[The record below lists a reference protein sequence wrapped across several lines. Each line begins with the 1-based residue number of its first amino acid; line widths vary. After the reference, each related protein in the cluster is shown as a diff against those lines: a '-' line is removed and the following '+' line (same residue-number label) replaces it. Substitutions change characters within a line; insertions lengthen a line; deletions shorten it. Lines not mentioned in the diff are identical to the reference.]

1 MNTAGSE
8 TPAPVTIAIAPD
20 ELSAHVTIEGTTR
33 LVTGNLPKETRR
45 LALDTATAHAAAAG
59 KSVLVNARDANGSWQ
74 LVITP
79 AGVVRA
85 AGEEDTG
92 SAPPKRRKRRVG
104 LLVGGGV
111 LSVAVVA
118 GIGAT
123 VVHFLPGEGD
133 PQPEENGDEPSHT
146 LDARPAPPG
155 FDQEARWRLTMHPD
169 TQPDVAP
176 DGSAASFI
184 DPEEQ
189 LVVVGADGE
198 EKWSA
203 DLPTDVAQSE
213 SRPRFVRQ
221 EDGYGI
227 ALVGAENL
235 WQWSQAGNRFDP
247 VKLPND
253 ANVIFGGTAPL
264 VLSDDEAFVPG
275 QGELEQVELPGDSGA
290 MVADRQ
296 RVLTA
301 VAHGP
306 WNWVAPDDTPTE
318 VEPTPP
324 EDAGELDEVLTAR
337 EEYVIVRWT
346 AVEGDGVILAVH
358 DSGDGSVIAATGTTT
373 GEIADARWVEGDS
386 VAAYGPVVVDLAE
399 GDATTVS
406 GFEPASAT
414 GGMVYGST
422 GGVPVAVD
430 AKGEPHEMEDG
441 AARPW
446 GLVDSRAVVV
456 ADGDLYALSPE

>member
-1 MNTAGSE
+1 M
-8 TPAPVTIAIAPD
+8 
-20 ELSAHVTIEGTTR
+20 TIEGTMR
-33 LVTGNLPKETRR
+33 LVTGSLPKETRR
-45 LALDTATAHAAAAG
+45 AALDTATAHAAATG
-59 KSVLVNARDANGSWQ
+59 RSVLVNARDANGSWQ
-74 LVITP
+74 LVINP

-85 AGEEDTG
+85 AGAEDTG
-92 SAPPKRRKRRVG
+92 GAAPKRRRRRVG

-118 GIGAT
+118 GLGAT
-123 VVHFLPGEGD
+123 VVHFLPGEGP
-133 PQPEENGDEPSHT
+133 PQPTEDGDGPSHT

-155 FDQEARWRLTMHPD
+155 FGEEARWRLTMRPD

-176 DGSAASFI
+176 DESAAAFI
-184 DPEEQ
+184 DPEGQ
-189 LVVVGADGE
+189 LVVVGEDGE

-203 DLPTDVAQSE
+203 DLPLDPEGVE
-213 SRPRFVRQ
+213 GRPRFVRQ

-227 ALVGAENL
+227 ALVDAGNL
-235 WQWSQAGNRFDP
+235 WQWSPQGDRSDP
-247 VKLPND
+247 VELPED
-253 ANVIFGGTAPL
+253 ANVVFAGTAPL
-264 VLSDDEAFVPG
+264 VLSGDEAFVPA

-290 MVADRQ
+290 MVADGQ

-306 WNWVAPDDTPTE
+306 WNWVTPDGTSTE

-324 EDAGELDEVLTAR
+324 EGAGELDEVLTAR
-337 EEYVIVRWT
+337 EEYVIVRWS
-346 AVEGDGVILAVH
+346 AAEGDGVVLAVH
-358 DSGDGSVIAATGTTT
+358 DSGDGSVVAATGTTT
-373 GEIADARWVEGDS
+373 GEIADARWVEGAS

-406 GFEPASAT
+406 GFEPANAT
-414 GGMVYGST
+414 GDVVYGST

-430 AKGEPHEMEDG
+430 AEGEPREMEDG

-446 GLVDSRAVVV
+446 GLVDGRAVVV